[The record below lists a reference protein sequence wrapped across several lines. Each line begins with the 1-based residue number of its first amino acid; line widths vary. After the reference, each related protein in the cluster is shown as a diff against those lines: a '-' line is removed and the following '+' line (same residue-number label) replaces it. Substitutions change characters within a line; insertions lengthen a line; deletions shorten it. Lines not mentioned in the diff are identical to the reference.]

1 MGAAEW
7 VPDIPYYVTQVF
19 SPKRSRRVAA
29 VTLPF
34 RSLWQ
39 TGHRL
44 KHPAARRLPEVRLR
58 GASLSARDAVDR
70 FTGFL
75 MARFGC
81 VLDERSETR
90 GQRPRYAQRPVFG
103 PQVSPIPS
111 SQSPSPQEARKVWTR
126 CVSLNP
132 LIAPEPPTSIMTTS
146 TWTSGFC
153 NRSKA
158 SSEFGL
164 QSLDSRS
171 DEGTQR
177 RAFRRARHLSSRR
190 SPACPK

>member
-1 MGAAEW
+1 MIID
-7 VPDIPYYVTQVF
+7 PHKLDSDIRNAGLLPQA
-19 SPKRSRRVAA
+19 VAA

-58 GASLSARDAVDR
+58 VHRYPPGIAVDR

-75 MARFGC
+75 MARFFGC

-103 PQVSPIPS
+103 PETSPD
-111 SQSPSPQEARKVWTR
+111 
-126 CVSLNP
+126 
-132 LIAPEPPTSIMTTS
+132 PEQPVT
-146 TWTSGFC
+146 
-153 NRSKA
+153 
-158 SSEFGL
+158 
-164 QSLDSRS
+164 
-171 DEGTQR
+171 
-177 RAFRRARHLSSRR
+177 
-190 SPACPK
+190 